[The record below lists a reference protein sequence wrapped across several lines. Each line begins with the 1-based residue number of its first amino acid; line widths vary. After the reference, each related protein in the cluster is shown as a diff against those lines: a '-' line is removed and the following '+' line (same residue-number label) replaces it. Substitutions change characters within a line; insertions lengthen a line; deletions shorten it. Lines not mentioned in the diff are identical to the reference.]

1 MHIFMQ
7 RNENDEVKIT
17 NKKANLQLMDNLW
30 KREQTIGNEIV
41 IKDIL
46 EEKSFQ
52 LKKYPFSLLFAIS

>member
-1 MHIFMQ
+1 MQ

-41 IKDIL
+41 IKDIM

>member
-41 IKDIL
+41 IKDIM

>member
-7 RNENDEVKIT
+7 RNENDGVKIT

-30 KREQTIGNEIV
+30 RREKTIGNEIA

-52 LKKYPFSLLFAIS
+52 LKKYPFSLPFAIS